1 MLSSDPAKKWK
12 CKQSGEISATI
23 VFQLEKASIISGID
37 IGNENSAYVEVLVT
51 RSGVLDDYK
60 VLLVMS
66 SFMSPL
72 EARQNTNINKVR
84 MFSHGDLSEPER
96 DQKWDRIKI
105 VCTQPFNRHVQYGLS
120 FVALYTP
127 GESINT
133 NSPGASHTIGKF
145 TLRPDSPNNLS
156 IGSFFNKRTEQQK
169 TPSVAAAIR
178 KAASSPTTPVA
189 KAKIKLGNNTP
200 SKKHDSNIF
209 NIKERN
215 RPDLLYQKEEEEPHK
230 KIDDIIEKVKKTKN
244 ENSTKPQ
251 TSKRES
257 LDENVSSVKRRKTN
271 VKNEEVVNKAKEMA
285 RKPFNEL
292 LQGVTIVISG
302 IQNPMR
308 ANLRTMALSMGAK
321 YKADWDAGCTH
332 LM

>member
-1 MLSSDPAKKWK
+1 M
-12 CKQSGEISATI
+12 
-23 VFQLEKASIISGID
+23 EKASIISGID
-37 IGNENSAYVEVLVT
+37 IGNENSAYIEVLVT
-51 RSGVLDDYK
+51 RSSVLDDYK

-84 MFSHGDLSEPER
+84 MFSHGDLSEPEK
-96 DQKWDRIKI
+96 DQKWDRVKI

-120 FVALYTP
+120 FVALHTP
-127 GESINT
+127 GENTST
-133 NSPGASHTIGKF
+133 NSPAAAHSMGNF
-145 TLRPDSPNNLS
+145 TLRPESPNNLS
-156 IGSFFNKRTEQQK
+156 IGSFFNRRTEQQK

-178 KAASSPTTPVA
+178 EAASSPSTPIA
-189 KAKIKLGNNTP
+189 KAKIKPSNSTP
-200 SKKHDSNIF
+200 SKKHDSNLF
-209 NIKERN
+209 NLKERN
-215 RPDLLYQKEEEEPHK
+215 RPDLLYKKEEEEPHK

-244 ENSTKPQ
+244 ENSIKPQ

-257 LDENVSSVKRRKTN
+257 LDKTVNSAKKRKMDVETNKETNKTN
-271 VKNEEVVNKAKEMA
+271 EMVK
-285 RKPFNEL
+285 KPFNEL